1 VNIRTYLDGAPRGA
15 AAKVVLATLG
25 VIAIGL
31 TLGAIS
37 ALSGVGQ

>member
-1 VNIRTYLDGAPRGA
+1 MDRNRWAST